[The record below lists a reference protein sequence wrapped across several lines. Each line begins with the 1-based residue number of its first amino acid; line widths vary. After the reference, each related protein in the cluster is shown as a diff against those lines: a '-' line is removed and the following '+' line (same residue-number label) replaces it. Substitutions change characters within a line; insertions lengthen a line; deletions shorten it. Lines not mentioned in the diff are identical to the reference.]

1 MSQLLA
7 IWMKAMA
14 VRLPREK
21 TMTVSNS
28 GHDVGAGMTAPISGK
43 VCDPPHSCPAC
54 VKASALAAEL
64 TEEQL
69 RMLFDELEVRRLS
82 KNEVLISEGEYDDR
96 LYAIASGQFEIC
108 RGGDSGREVVLHS
121 FGPGNIT
128 GELAFLDGLTR
139 TAMVRAAS
147 DEDSCVVCLHAL
159 GGSIARIQGDARYHS
174 LGPPHGRQSRYR
186 IHRLHAVRVGL
197 TLSVSRTG
205 GLPPLRGRVKM

>member
-128 GELAFLDGLTR
+128 GELAILDGLTR

-147 DEDSCVVCLHAL
+147 DEDSCVVCLH
-159 GGSIARIQGDARYHS
+159 RD
-174 LGPPHGRQSRYR
+174 
-186 IHRLHAVRVGL
+186 RLESP
-197 TLSVSRTG
+197 LSVDPSLVYKVMRAIIRSAHRTVG
-205 GLPPLRGRVKM
+205 SLDTAYTDFTRYVLG